1 MCEFDGKN
9 RSIKPFLRVHINR
22 RGPFKGHAL
31 KRFCARLEI
40 EDFFVVFFY
49 FLLHFLCVY
58 TSLSLFNRCV
68 LASVKSVSSS

>member
-1 MCEFDGKN
+1 MEKN

-31 KRFCARLEI
+31 IRFCARLEI
-40 EDFFVVFFY
+40 EDFFVVFLY

>member
-40 EDFFVVFFY
+40 EDFFVVFLY

-58 TSLSLFNRCV
+58 TSLSFSNRCV

>member
-1 MCEFDGKN
+1 MEKN

-40 EDFFVVFFY
+40 EDFFVVFLY

-58 TSLSLFNRCV
+58 MSLSFFNRCV

>member
-40 EDFFVVFFY
+40 EDFFLYFCTFYCISSVFIR
-49 FLLHFLCVY
+49 LC
-58 TSLSLFNRCV
+58 LFFNRCV

>member
-1 MCEFDGKN
+1 MEKN

-31 KRFCARLEI
+31 KRFCTRLEI
-40 EDFFVVFFY
+40 EDFFVVFLY

-58 TSLSLFNRCV
+58 MSLSFSNRCV
-68 LASVKSVSSS
+68 LASVKSVSSSS